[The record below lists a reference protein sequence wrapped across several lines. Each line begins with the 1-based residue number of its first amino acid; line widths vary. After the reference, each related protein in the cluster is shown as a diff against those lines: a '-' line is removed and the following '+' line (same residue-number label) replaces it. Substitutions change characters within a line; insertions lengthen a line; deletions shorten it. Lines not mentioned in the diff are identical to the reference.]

1 MLGRAKSNIAEVQLL
16 ESGSQGL
23 NQSSLSSE
31 SALIP
36 KPGTEPGTALQLTK
50 FYNTGSVLR
59 SEEDAARFPAHV
71 SSRSSLPAC
80 RVQPSPVTL
89 HKQQAPLKRQE
100 TS

>member
-36 KPGTEPGTALQLTK
+36 KPRAEPGTALQLTK
-50 FYNTGSVLR
+50 FHNTGSGLR
-59 SEEDAARFPAHV
+59 SEEDTARLQAHV
-71 SSRSSLPAC
+71 SSRSSLSAC

-89 HKQQAPLKRQE
+89 RQQQAPLKRQE